1 MDIAI
6 VCQGCQGSG
15 LRVNVV
21 GYRSHDTNGEMVVP
35 RPCDACDGSGRI
47 PSFGWSSSAGTTD
60 DV

>member
-21 GYRSHDTNGEMVVP
+21 GYYGRDTTGEMVVP
-35 RPCDACDGSGRI
+35 RPCFECDGSGRI
-47 PSFGWSSSAGTTD
+47 PSLGWSSSTETTD
-60 DV
+60 EG